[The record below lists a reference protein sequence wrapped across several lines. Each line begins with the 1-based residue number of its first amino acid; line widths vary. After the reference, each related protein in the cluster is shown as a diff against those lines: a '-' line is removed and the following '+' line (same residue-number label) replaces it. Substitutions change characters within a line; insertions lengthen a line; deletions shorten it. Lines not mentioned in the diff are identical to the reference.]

1 MIEHVIEERAGGDPA
16 RADGIRARVL
26 ALVGDILA
34 NLEPGSEKA
43 AQVKAALI
51 EEGVWSQYLEVGIG
65 PDAEVFTK
73 SQPMSSVDF
82 GAKVGLHP
90 ISQWNN
96 PEPEI
101 VLAVNSTGRI
111 CGATLG
117 NDVNLRDVEAARGC
131 CSQGEGQ

>member
-73 SQPMSSVDF
+73 SQPMSSVGF
-82 GAKVGLHP
+82 GAKVGC
-90 ISQWNN
+90 IRYRSGTIQSRRSCW
-96 PEPEI
+96 
-101 VLAVNSTGRI
+101 R
-111 CGATLG
+111 
-117 NDVNLRDVEAARGC
+117 
-131 CSQGEGQ
+131 